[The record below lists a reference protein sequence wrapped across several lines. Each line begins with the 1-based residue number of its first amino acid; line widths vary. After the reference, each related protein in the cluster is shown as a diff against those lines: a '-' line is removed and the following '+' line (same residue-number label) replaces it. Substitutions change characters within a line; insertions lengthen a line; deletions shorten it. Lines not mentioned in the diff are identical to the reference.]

1 MNTRHQRGSSPQGCS
16 PVDTKRGAQ
25 AYERLLPQ
33 RQQQAVI
40 DSLREERAVV
50 LKQMGGDAL
59 A

>member
-1 MNTRHQRGSSPQGCS
+1 M
-16 PVDTKRGAQ
+16 DTKRGAQ
-25 AYERLLPQ
+25 AYERLLRQ

>member
-1 MNTRHQRGSSPQGCS
+1 M
-16 PVDTKRGAQ
+16 DTKRGAQ